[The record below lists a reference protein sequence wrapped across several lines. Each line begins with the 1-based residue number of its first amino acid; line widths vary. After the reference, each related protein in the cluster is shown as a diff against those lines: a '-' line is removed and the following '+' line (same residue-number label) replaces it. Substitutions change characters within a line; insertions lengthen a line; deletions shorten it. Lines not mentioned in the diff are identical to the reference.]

1 MMCPAFNFFKVVIEL
16 GLFSCVF
23 ICMDLF
29 ECLVFFEHINIQ
41 SEFINKGCSSM
52 LDDVVGSD
60 QDVESL
66 MRFFNVVVEDSESLD
81 EDVEDLV
88 EGLQFVGH
96 RR

>member
-1 MMCPAFNFFKVVIEL
+1 
-16 GLFSCVF
+16 
-23 ICMDLF
+23 
-29 ECLVFFEHINIQ
+29 
-41 SEFINKGCSSM
+41 M